1 MLDNMVTALRAMF
14 SRDIV
19 KKLNGFFHLHDD
31 FLLLMLETFS
41 GRFILHVWK
50 GSDRIP
56 SDRNL
61 NGPHVFHHIPGNV

>member
-1 MLDNMVTALRAMF
+1 MVTALGAMF

-19 KKLNGFFHLHDD
+19 KKLNGIFHLRDISS
-31 FLLLMLETFS
+31 FLMLDIFS
-41 GRFILHVWK
+41 DRSILHVWK

-61 NGPHVFHHIPGNV
+61 SGPHVFHHTPGNV